1 MTTDTANQQTEP
13 GQPDLTSGA
22 AWMRGRIMPIG
33 EASIPLNDWG
43 LIHSD
48 ITYDVVPVWDG
59 GFFRLDLYVQRFF
72 RSMKS
77 LRLDPGMSAS
87 DVQTVLHKLVA
98 ATGLKRAYVAMVTSR
113 GVNTVPGS
121 RDPRDCANHFFAWCV
136 PYIHVIR
143 PDIAETGASVHVA
156 RTVTRIPSSSVDARV
171 KNYHWG
177 DFTKG
182 LFEAKDAGAETVL
195 LLDQDGNV
203 TEGPGFNVF
212 SIKDNC
218 LVTPDAGVLEGI
230 SRRTVLEI
238 GAELGLVT
246 ETRTLPLE
254 ELLQSDEVLISTSGG
269 GVSPIT
275 KIDDR
280 LFSNGSPGE
289 LTTAI
294 KERYF
299 AWANSPEYRTE
310 IDYEF
315 VS

>member
-1 MTTDTANQQTEP
+1 MTKAPKDLQP
-13 GQPDLTSGA
+13 GGAAPELTTGA

-59 GFFRLDLYVQRFF
+59 AFFRLGLYADRFF
-72 RSMKS
+72 RSMER
-77 LRLDPGMSAS
+77 LRLDPGMSKA
-87 DVQTVLHKLVA
+87 DVKSVLHELVA
-98 ATGLKRAYVAMVTSR
+98 ATGLRRAYVAMVTSR
-113 GVNTVPGS
+113 GINTVPGS
-121 RDPRDCANHFFAWCV
+121 RDPRDCRNHFFAWCV

-143 PDIAETGASVHVA
+143 PDIAQSGASVHVA
-156 RTVTRIPSSSVDARV
+156 RTVTRIPSCSVDARV

-195 LLDQDGNV
+195 LLDREGNV
-203 TEGPGFNVF
+203 TEGPGFNIF

-218 LVTPDAGVLEGI
+218 LVTPEYDVLEGI
-230 SRRTVLEI
+230 SRQTVLEI
-238 GAELGLVT
+238 GAELGLMT

-275 KIDDR
+275 QIDDR

-294 KERYF
+294 KKRYF
-299 AWANSPEYRTE
+299 EWAGSPAYRTE
-310 IDYEF
+310 IDYRAD
-315 VS
+315 